1 MNSSKMYI
9 HLFDG
14 FTIEYGGEVF
24 NMRDYLSRQSL
35 SLLEVLI
42 LQDQNNVSRDFLME
56 LFWENSDNL
65 YTQKRVV
72 TVFSRRLKPS
82 SIHPCL
88 RRNLRQ
94 LKRQP
99 AMTTILPYMRE

>member
-42 LQDQNNVSRDFLME
+42 LQDRKNVSREFLME
-56 LFWENSDNL
+56 LFWENSDNPL
-65 YTQKRVV
+65 
-72 TVFSRRLKPS
+72 SSLKFN
-82 SIHPCL
+82 IFLL
-88 RRNLRQ
+88 RKL
-94 LKRQP
+94 LKERP
-99 AMTTILPYMRE
+99 ALQDIDLIQTEKGGYRCV

>member
-42 LQDQNNVSRDFLME
+42 LQDKITSPE
-56 LFWENSDNL
+56 IS
-65 YTQKRVV
+65 
-72 TVFSRRLKPS
+72 
-82 SIHPCL
+82 
-88 RRNLRQ
+88 
-94 LKRQP
+94 
-99 AMTTILPYMRE
+99 